1 MRKRAIAVA
10 GALLIGSLVG
20 PAGFP
25 LPAFA
30 ACDPAIGGAEC
41 EALGPALTD
50 FVDIRQIGRA
60 QGVAAGGGSFT
71 SVCGRNERGH
81 RNSDNHIVAPGVTN
95 GAHHVHDYV
104 GNVTTS
110 GFSTDQSLAAGGTT
124 CRNGDRSAYF
134 WPILRLRPDIPR
146 QGQNNNQNQR
156 QQQQQQQQQDPNQ
169 QQQQQ
174 DPNQQQDQQGQQQDP
189 SAQAQQQQQG
199 DQAAPNDQAV
209 NDQAAQQGDQPV
221 NDQAGNTGQTDQSQQ
236 QNAENGNGAA
246 QSQTLSRQQQP
257 QPDNSN
263 SRFGN
268 RGGNQNGGNNNG
280 GQNGQQPQPQ
290 RTGQPPRPGQDGSE
304 IGGFAD
310 GNVGR
315 ILTPRVVQLQFRG
328 NRFARVSAM
337 PRFLRVI
344 TGDAKAATNG
354 PANARAQW
362 TCSGF
367 TNRASSDKYPVCPR
381 GSLVV
386 RVLDFPS
393 CWDGQNTDSANHR
406 THIVFPDQSGRCPQ
420 GTRPVPQLRMT
431 LAYAV
436 PQGASFAVDS
446 FPEQKHSPITDHAD
460 FHNVMPNNLMNFMV
474 SCINRNRRC

>member
-1 MRKRAIAVA
+1 M
-10 GALLIGSLVG
+10 
-20 PAGFP
+20 
-25 LPAFA
+25 
-30 ACDPAIGGAEC
+30 
-41 EALGPALTD
+41 
-50 FVDIRQIGRA
+50 
-60 QGVAAGGGSFT
+60 
-71 SVCGRNERGH
+71 
-81 RNSDNHIVAPGVTN
+81 
-95 GAHHVHDYV
+95 
-104 GNVTTS
+104 
-110 GFSTDQSLAAGGTT
+110 
-124 CRNGDRSAYF
+124 
-134 WPILRLRPDIPR
+134 R
-146 QGQNNNQNQR
+146 QGQNNNQNNQR
-156 QQQQQQQQQDPNQ
+156 QQQDQQPNQQQQDPNQQQQQDPNQ
-169 QQQQQ
+169 QQQ
-174 DPNQQQDQQGQQQDP
+174 DP
-189 SAQAQQQQQG
+189 SAQPQQQQQQQQG

-209 NDQAAQQGDQPV
+209 NDQAAQQGDQSV

-257 QPDNSN
+257 QPNSTN

-268 RGGNQNGGNNNG
+268 RGNNNGGRGNNNGGNNNG
-280 GQNGQQPQPQ
+280 GNNGQNGQQPQPQ
-290 RTGQPPRPGQDGSE
+290 QTGQPPRPGQDGSE

-328 NRFARVSAM
+328 NRFSRVVAM

-362 TCSGF
+362 TCSGL

-381 GSLVV
+381 GSLVM

-436 PQGASFAVDS
+436 PQGASFAVDA
-446 FPEQKHSPITDHAD
+446 FPEQKHNPITDHAD

-474 SCINRNRRC
+474 QCINRNRRC